1 MTYEEIFKQGFM
13 AGFAIS
19 AEGWNAEY
27 PFCFGEKTDFTK
39 DEFVLKK
46 LQQAI
51 KKTHAERQELTD
63 GEILNMYLKQT
74 NGNKDL
80 DILEFARAILRKA
93 QEK

>member
-1 MTYEEIFKQGFM
+1 MTDEEIFKQGFM

-51 KKTHAERQELTD
+51 K
-63 GEILNMYLKQT
+63 
-74 NGNKDL
+74 
-80 DILEFARAILRKA
+80 A

>member
-1 MTYEEIFKQGFM
+1 MKPSDEEIFKRGFM

-27 PFCFGEKTDFTK
+27 PFCDGEKIDFTK
-39 DEFVLKK
+39 DEFILKK

-51 KKTHAERQELTD
+51 K
-63 GEILNMYLKQT
+63 
-74 NGNKDL
+74 
-80 DILEFARAILRKA
+80 A